1 MPLCLWQ
8 AIGCCFFFSCGEEI
22 TQSHSFWSLS
32 ILQQNLPWINVL
44 FPCLRLGFLFW
55 AKVTILDFLPN
66 FRCMLLTFRL
76 LSPKGLLTDLWE
88 CRSSTDCTGEAGSWL
103 WAGEH
108 LKFSAGSWC
117 SPRKKCSELWK
128 VKQLKMN
135 VFNSKKKK
143 KKVFIPINI
152 CLYFLLARAMVVN
165 TPEGVWS
172 LQCPTDTHL
181 RTTTD
186 FCFPL
191 T

>member
-1 MPLCLWQ
+1 MKCKHNSDNQIQLIFQEEKKSGLLTYAFVSLTSYWMLL
-8 AIGCCFFFSCGEEI
+8 FYSCGEEI
-22 TQSHSFWSLS
+22 AQSHSFWSLS

-128 VKQLKMN
+128 VK
-135 VFNSKKKK
+135 
-143 KKVFIPINI
+143 
-152 CLYFLLARAMVVN
+152 
-165 TPEGVWS
+165 
-172 LQCPTDTHL
+172 
-181 RTTTD
+181 
-186 FCFPL
+186 
-191 T
+191 